1 MSVLDSMEV
10 DSGFEAKAL
19 KLDSIF
25 SLDCESIDLDSKLTF
40 Y

>member
-19 KLDSIF
+19 KLDSKNALVSRPKARI
-25 SLDCESIDLDSKLTF
+25 
-40 Y
+40 